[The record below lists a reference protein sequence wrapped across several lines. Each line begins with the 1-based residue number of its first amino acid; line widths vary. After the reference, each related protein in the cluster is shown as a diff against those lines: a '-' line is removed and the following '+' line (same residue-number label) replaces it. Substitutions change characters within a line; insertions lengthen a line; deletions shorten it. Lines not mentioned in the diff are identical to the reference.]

1 MVMIHS
7 VLIYNSV
14 GKTSLI
20 YQCLGKDIP
29 SQHKPT
35 IGTDFFTKE
44 LIVDGRLIM
53 MQIWDTGGL
62 DQYQSKS
69 YCYYRETNCCILVYS
84 ITDPRSFENL
94 DKWQDN
100 FLLYMTPK
108 ESANFTFLVIGNKVD
123 LENERKV
130 SLESV
135 QKWCDMRDNT
145 FHFETSAKGKINVDQ
160 IFKNTARCAF
170 AHKYS

>member
-1 MVMIHS
+1 
-7 VLIYNSV
+7 
-14 GKTSLI
+14 
-20 YQCLGKDIP
+20 
-29 SQHKPT
+29 
-35 IGTDFFTKE
+35 
-44 LIVDGRLIM
+44 
-53 MQIWDTGGL
+53 
-62 DQYQSKS
+62 
-69 YCYYRETNCCILVYS
+69 
-84 ITDPRSFENL
+84 
-94 DKWQDN
+94 
-100 FLLYMTPK
+100 MTPK